1 MVNSTLPDEEF
12 VLTLMQIDEAKSVAE
27 EVAGEANALNNL
39 AGSVLK
45 LSEKVEHDH
54 SFLEREANQIDA
66 QKIVKSFYVS
76 GLVHTHS
83 LYQAIIAP
91 NTAGGLLSQAAV
103 QRENYLAFGA
113 EIEGIRTF
121 LSEGKLLIKLPMLPV
136 IWSRSYAL
144 THIEKASALK
154 RFFSFFTQSLHE
166 SLMLLD
172 NEIPPFPS
180 QSINYIFV
188 FPCSENIV
196 VDCDNFDTK
205 AITDTICLHTFCDD
219 SAEKTSFHMTGFRS
233 DDVPRGTYIC
243 VCPDKFSSA
252 NPHEII
258 QIFHQNFADS
268 PAKKR
273 LKKHTKKSTFAKTVY
288 LYTKK
293 P

>member
-1 MVNSTLPDEEF
+1 MVNLTLPDEEF

-27 EVAGEANALNNL
+27 EVAVEANALNNL

-54 SFLEREANQIDA
+54 GFLEREANQIDA

-219 SAEKTSFHMTGFRS
+219 SAEKNQLSHDGFSLR
-233 DDVPRGTYIC
+233 
-243 VCPDKFSSA
+243 
-252 NPHEII
+252 
-258 QIFHQNFADS
+258 
-268 PAKKR
+268 
-273 LKKHTKKSTFAKTVY
+273 
-288 LYTKK
+288 
-293 P
+293 

>member
-27 EVAGEANALNNL
+27 EVAEEANALNNL

-45 LSEKVEHDH
+45 LSKKVEHDH
-54 SFLEREANQIDA
+54 GFLEREANQIDA

-154 RFFSFFTQSLHE
+154 RFFSFFAQS
-166 SLMLLD
+166 
-172 NEIPPFPS
+172 
-180 QSINYIFV
+180 
-188 FPCSENIV
+188 
-196 VDCDNFDTK
+196 
-205 AITDTICLHTFCDD
+205 TFCDD

-233 DDVPRGTYIC
+233 NDVPRGTYIC
-243 VCPDKFSSA
+243 VCPDKFSAA

-268 PAKKR
+268 PAKKG
-273 LKKHTKKSTFAKTVY
+273 
-288 LYTKK
+288 
-293 P
+293 

>member
-27 EVAGEANALNNL
+27 EVAEEANALNNL

-54 SFLEREANQIDA
+54 GFLEREANQIDA

-154 RFFSFFTQSLHE
+154 RFFSFLRSL
-166 SLMLLD
+166 
-172 NEIPPFPS
+172 
-180 QSINYIFV
+180 
-188 FPCSENIV
+188 C
-196 VDCDNFDTK
+196 TR
-205 AITDTICLHTFCDD
+205 A
-219 SAEKTSFHMTGFRS
+219 
-233 DDVPRGTYIC
+233 
-243 VCPDKFSSA
+243 
-252 NPHEII
+252 
-258 QIFHQNFADS
+258 
-268 PAKKR
+268 
-273 LKKHTKKSTFAKTVY
+273 
-288 LYTKK
+288 
-293 P
+293 

>member
-1 MVNSTLPDEEF
+1 
-12 VLTLMQIDEAKSVAE
+12 
-27 EVAGEANALNNL
+27 
-39 AGSVLK
+39 
-45 LSEKVEHDH
+45 
-54 SFLEREANQIDA
+54 
-66 QKIVKSFYVS
+66 
-76 GLVHTHS
+76 
-83 LYQAIIAP
+83 
-91 NTAGGLLSQAAV
+91 
-103 QRENYLAFGA
+103 
-113 EIEGIRTF
+113 
-121 LSEGKLLIKLPMLPV
+121 MLPV

-154 RFFSFFTQSLHE
+154 RFFSFFAQSLHE

-233 DDVPRGTYIC
+233 NDVPRGTYIC
-243 VCPDKFSSA
+243 VCPDKFSAA

-268 PAKKR
+268 PAKKG
-273 LKKHTKKSTFAKTVY
+273 
-288 LYTKK
+288 
-293 P
+293 

>member
-27 EVAGEANALNNL
+27 EVAWEANALNNL
-39 AGSVLK
+39 AESVLK

-54 SFLEREANQIDA
+54 GFLEREANQIDA

-188 FPCSENIV
+188 FP
-196 VDCDNFDTK
+196 
-205 AITDTICLHTFCDD
+205 
-219 SAEKTSFHMTGFRS
+219 
-233 DDVPRGTYIC
+233 
-243 VCPDKFSSA
+243 
-252 NPHEII
+252 
-258 QIFHQNFADS
+258 
-268 PAKKR
+268 
-273 LKKHTKKSTFAKTVY
+273 
-288 LYTKK
+288 
-293 P
+293 